1 MATPSGVLKSRQT
14 GFSRALNS
22 AKTQRVYGRTPGDLL
37 PPARSTAFHVP
48 RVQSRVMA
56 DGGMVRAGN
65 GKYEDVIPGMDGTLT
80 CKQVEYDLVELA
92 RDRGVPADDRH
103 ITLEEIS
110 K

>member
-1 MATPSGVLKSRQT
+1 
-14 GFSRALNS
+14 
-22 AKTQRVYGRTPGDLL
+22 
-37 PPARSTAFHVP
+37 
-48 RVQSRVMA
+48 MA
-56 DGGMVRAGN
+56 DGGRVRAGN